1 MTEIIAG
8 ADCNESLL
16 SVVYISTAARGLN
29 PEELEE
35 LLKVS
40 RRNNQRDGITG
51 MLLYVE
57 GNFMQAIEGAH
68 DRMRDLYQRLER
80 DPRHRDVT
88 KLVDEPLAH
97 RQFAQWSMAFRQVT
111 LASVRKMEGF
121 SHFLERGFAT
131 EAMRARPDKAHK
143 LLLTFREVTSPAT
156 E

>member
-1 MTEIIAG
+1 MSEAIAG
-8 ADCNESLL
+8 AERDESFR
-16 SVVYISTAARGLN
+16 SIVYISTATRGLN
-29 PEELEE
+29 SEELEE
-35 LLKVS
+35 LLDVS

-97 RQFAQWSMAFRQVT
+97 RQFAQWSMALRQVS
-111 LASVRKMEGF
+111 LASIRKLEGF
-121 SHFLERGFAT
+121 SDFLERGFDT
-131 EAMRARPDKAHK
+131 EAMRAWPDKAHK
-143 LLLTFREVTSPAT
+143 LLLTFREVTLACN
-156 E
+156 